1 MDGER
6 KRESLRDVL
15 CIEEEE
21 EERGEEMSLCFFS
34 LPGAARR
41 SFKPFR
47 DTVMEIYIGLSAQ
60 SDLTCFVMIHF
71 FSLKPK
77 VSTSSFSEKHLL
89 LILLIFAV
97 DVGGITLQWT
107 FVTSETL
114 IFLS

>member
-1 MDGER
+1 M
-6 KRESLRDVL
+6 L

-21 EERGEEMSLCFFS
+21 EERGEEMSLCFFF

-60 SDLTCFVMIHF
+60 SDLTYFVMIHF

-77 VSTSSFSEKHLL
+77 LSTSSFSEKHLL
-89 LILLIFAV
+89 LILLLIFAV